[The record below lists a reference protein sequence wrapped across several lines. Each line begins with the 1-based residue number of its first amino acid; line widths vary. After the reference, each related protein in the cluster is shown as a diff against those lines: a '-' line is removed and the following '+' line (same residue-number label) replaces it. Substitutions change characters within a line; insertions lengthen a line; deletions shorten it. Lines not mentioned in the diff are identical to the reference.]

1 VFPGLTVL
9 LTAGLTGVSVTGDL
23 FNFYVFFELAMTAG
37 YVLATYG
44 GTRRELGGALV
55 FAAVNLFGTF
65 VFLISVAGVYH
76 VTGTLDMAAI
86 AARMGDV
93 NPNAAVLIA
102 VGFFVAFGV
111 KLGLFPFHFWLPT
124 VYTSAEPAV
133 AAILSGGLAN
143 IGGYGLLRFG
153 GYLLPDELE
162 LAATALIVVGAASI
176 LYGGVLAISRRTAA
190 EMLAYSA
197 IGQVGY
203 VLVAIGVGGPVGFG
217 AAVLYTIVNALNKT
231 LLFLSAQIRGG
242 LVAAAFAIGAMSV
255 AGLPPAAGFVGKLE
269 LFRAAGGSATLLAL
283 LLAGRAQRAARRPA
297 TAGADCRPRPARSRL
312 GRLARAAAR
321 TQSRRRPRPR
331 RRCPVRGILH
341 RAAGLVAV
349 YLLVLTSAMPG
360 DVLIGALLALP
371 IVVALRP
378 RRARP
383 LVAPVLTQAW
393 AAGGLLAQTAS
404 EMVRGSWRVARYCVG
419 GEGSPGL
426 VEIPQGDRSPDGVAL
441 WGVLT
446 GEAPDEIPVDV
457 DDRRRVLIVHLID
470 ASDPA
475 AVRARHARTHERWQ
489 RRVVP

>member
-1 VFPGLTVL
+1 
-9 LTAGLTGVSVTGDL
+9 
-23 FNFYVFFELAMTAG
+23 
-37 YVLATYG
+37 
-44 GTRRELGGALV
+44 
-55 FAAVNLFGTF
+55 

-162 LAATALIVVGAASI
+162 LAANTLIVVGAASI

-283 LLAGRAQRAARRPA
+283 LFLGGALSFVYAFQVYQYDFWRGERSGPRAGRPQQA
-297 TAGADCRPRPARSRL
+297 L
-312 GRLARAAAR
+312 
-321 TQSRRRPRPR
+321 
-331 RRCPVRGILH
+331 I
-341 RAAGLVAV
+341 AGLA
-349 YLLVLTSAMPG
+349 LLVLALGVWPEP
-360 DVLIGALLALP
+360 LLALSHDAAR
-371 IVVALRP
+371 ALGGG
-378 RRARP
+378 
-383 LVAPVLTQAW
+383 AP
-393 AAGGLLAQTAS
+393 
-404 EMVRGSWRVARYCVG
+404 
-419 GEGSPGL
+419 
-426 VEIPQGDRSPDGVAL
+426 
-441 WGVLT
+441 
-446 GEAPDEIPVDV
+446 
-457 DDRRRVLIVHLID
+457 
-470 ASDPA
+470 
-475 AVRARHARTHERWQ
+475 
-489 RRVVP
+489 

>member
-1 VFPGLTVL
+1 VTALWAALFVPWAAGAVLVVLDGRRRVVGWLAVAALTANLAALAGLAADVLSAGPVEATTGDWPPGVGITLRADALGVVFAALSSLAVLAATVFEVLDGVRDRVFPGLTVL
-9 LTAGLTGVSVTGDL
+9 LTAGLTGVFVTGDL

-283 LLAGRAQRAARRPA
+283 LFLGGALSFVYAFQVYQYDFWRGERSGPRAGRPQQA
-297 TAGADCRPRPARSRL
+297 L
-312 GRLARAAAR
+312 
-321 TQSRRRPRPR
+321 
-331 RRCPVRGILH
+331 I
-341 RAAGLVAV
+341 AGLA
-349 YLLVLTSAMPG
+349 LLVLALGVWPEP
-360 DVLIGALLALP
+360 LLALSHDAAR
-371 IVVALRP
+371 ALGGG
-378 RRARP
+378 
-383 LVAPVLTQAW
+383 AP
-393 AAGGLLAQTAS
+393 
-404 EMVRGSWRVARYCVG
+404 
-419 GEGSPGL
+419 
-426 VEIPQGDRSPDGVAL
+426 
-441 WGVLT
+441 
-446 GEAPDEIPVDV
+446 
-457 DDRRRVLIVHLID
+457 
-470 ASDPA
+470 
-475 AVRARHARTHERWQ
+475 
-489 RRVVP
+489 